1 MSIIA
6 TILCGILVAIIYL
19 ARYKPIEEFSL
30 NDKVKYRLSDDVSDK
45 EYTGVITAKLTYI
58 KESIVN
64 DTTSKVVRRQTNNE
78 IEKNIIV
85 LYEVRPDSEGDTFL
99 LSEKRLT
106 KITEEEQKDISSK
119 NAIDETLKESVKE
132 SSTKYEDKRKHKKGK

>member
-6 TILCGILVAIIYL
+6 TILCGILVTIIYL

-30 NDKVKYRLSDDVSDK
+30 NDKVKYRLSDDISDK

-58 KESIVN
+58 KESIIN
-64 DTTSKVVRRQTNNE
+64 DTTSKVVRRQTNDG
-78 IEKNIIV
+78 IEKNVIV

-106 KITEEEQKDISSK
+106 KITEKEQKNISLK
-119 NAIDETLKESVKE
+119 NNIEEISNN
-132 SSTKYEDKRKHKKGK
+132 STKYEDKRKYKKGK

>member
-6 TILCGILVAIIYL
+6 TILCGILVSIIYL
-19 ARYKPIEEFSL
+19 ARYKPTEEFSL
-30 NDKVKYRLSDDVSDK
+30 NDKVKYRLSDDISDK

-58 KESIVN
+58 KESIIN
-64 DTTSKVVRRQTNNE
+64 DTTSKVVRRQTNDG
-78 IEKNIIV
+78 IEKNVIV

-106 KITEEEQKDISSK
+106 KITEKEQKNISLK
-119 NAIDETLKESVKE
+119 NNIEEISNNH
-132 SSTKYEDKRKHKKGK
+132 TKYEDKRKHKKGK